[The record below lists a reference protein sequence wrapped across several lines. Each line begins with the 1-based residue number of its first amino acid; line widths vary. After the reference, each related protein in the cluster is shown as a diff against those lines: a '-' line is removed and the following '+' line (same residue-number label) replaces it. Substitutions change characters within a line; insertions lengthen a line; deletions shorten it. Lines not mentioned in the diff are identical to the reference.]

1 MDVEMSDRPL
11 LVTGA
16 IIPRDERILIAQ
28 RHPTSR
34 FEPSKWEF
42 PGGKVDFGEH
52 PEESLKRELK
62 EEMGVEI
69 ETGPLYEVISHVY
82 NNNGDIRHVVLLF
95 YICRILKGKPE
106 PLDCQDLCW
115 VDKEEMKSLPFVEGD
130 IPLVDQILIDS
141 GLWEIGSTT

>member
-1 MDVEMSDRPL
+1 MSSQPL

-16 IIPRDERILIAQ
+16 IIPRDGKILIAQ
-28 RHPTSR
+28 RHTTSR

-62 EEMGVEI
+62 EELGVEI

-95 YICRILKGKPE
+95 YICHVLEGEAE
-106 PLDCQDLCW
+106 PLDCQDIKW
-115 VDKEEMKSLPFVEGD
+115 VDKEEMKALLFVEGD
-130 IPLVDQILIDS
+130 IPLVDLILADS
-141 GLWEIGSTT
+141 GLWEIRFTT